1 MEITYMIIIGI
12 VTYIFGAITKL
23 FVSKVPNKY
32 IPMQNVLIGV
42 FSALICYFCKIEIN
56 LLQAFVL
63 CLSATMS
70 AGGIAD
76 LVKTI
81 KNKEK

>member
-1 MEITYMIIIGI
+1 MEITYLVIIGI
-12 VTYIFGAITKL
+12 VTYVFGAITKL
-23 FVSKVPNKY
+23 FISKVPNKY
-32 IPMQNVLIGV
+32 IPIQNVLIGI
-42 FSALICYFCKIEIN
+42 FSALICYFCKIETS

-70 AGGIAD
+70 AGGVAD

-81 KNKEK
+81 KNKEN